1 MTDPK
6 APWIDIVDHINTGKV
21 PVAEYLEELGLDGS
35 ALDHLLKAATLA
47 RYIKLRKEDPTSLAA
62 NESFKAFLIWAI
74 FAQNLCG
81 CDFSRQSQQSVSMTL
96 MIRLEQLPQYSV
108 SLNYMPFR
116 LVTILDCL
124 YSSVPEEAKNVE
136 FSVCH
141 SEDEVGWSTTVDG
154 ESNYKDEYDDVT
166 CQSADQN
173 MLIWISEKNQE
184 AYVAFEYSVVP
195 LYFKV
200 RWVL

>member
-1 MTDPK
+1 MTDP
-6 APWIDIVDHINTGKV
+6 WVEIVNHISEGKV
-21 PVAEYLEELGLDGS
+21 SLAEYLEELRLDGS

-62 NESFKAFLIWAI
+62 NESFTAFLIWAI
-74 FAQNLCG
+74 FAENLRG
-81 CDFSRQSQQSVSMTL
+81 KDFTGQTKQDVSTELL
-96 MIRLEQLPQYSV
+96 MRLQQLPQYSA

-116 LVTILDCL
+116 LTTILDCL
-124 YSSVPEEAKNVE
+124 YSIVPEEANSVE

-141 SEDEVGWSTTVDG
+141 SEDGIGWSTTVDG

>member
-1 MTDPK
+1 MTDSK
-6 APWIDIVDHINTGKV
+6 APWIAIVDHINTGKV
-21 PVAEYLEELGLDGS
+21 PVGKYMEELGLDGS

-47 RYIKLRKEDPTSLAA
+47 RYIKLRKEYPTSLAA
-62 NESFKAFLIWAI
+62 NETFRAFLIWAI

-81 CDFSRQSQQSVSMTL
+81 KDFAGLSKQDVSTEL
-96 MIRLEQLPQYSV
+96 LVQLQQLPQYHPG
-108 SLNYMPFR
+108 LNYMLFR
-116 LVTILDCL
+116 LTTILDCL
-124 YSSVPEEAKNVE
+124 YSIVPEGANSVE

-141 SEDEVGWSTTVDG
+141 SEDEIGWSTTVDG

-184 AYVAFEYSVVP
+184 AYVTFEYSVVP

-200 RWVL
+200 HWVL